1 MLFVF
6 CDISVVA
13 LCNRFKR
20 ILQSRIYE
28 GLQEIDDIT
37 QESKGLKRYLKD
49 CLKMEITKVGLI

>member
-1 MLFVF
+1 MLCVF

-13 LCNRFKR
+13 LCDRFKR
-20 ILQSRIYE
+20 ILKSRIYE

-49 CLKMEITKVGLI
+49 CLKMEITKVGPI